1 MGAGSAF
8 LGILVPPG
16 SMGADG
22 RLPVRAG
29 AAIMMSPVAADL
41 MGCELLPEAPPEFPT
56 FSANLGLRSLGRI
69 VSFWPLRVL
78 KST

>member
-16 SMGADG
+16 SMGPG
-22 RLPVRAG
+22 RVPVRAG
-29 AAIMMSPVAADL
+29 AAIIMSPVAADR

-56 FSANLGLRSLGRI
+56 FSLNLGLRSLGRI
-69 VSFWPLRVL
+69 LSFWPFKVL
-78 KST
+78 KSI